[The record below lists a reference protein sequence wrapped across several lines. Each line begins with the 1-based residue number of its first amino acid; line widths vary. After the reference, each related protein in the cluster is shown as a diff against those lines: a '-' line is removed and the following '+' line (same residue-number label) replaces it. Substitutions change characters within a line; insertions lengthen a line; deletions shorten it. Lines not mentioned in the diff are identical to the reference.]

1 MTPKFDIVILGL
13 SVTSSWGNGHATTYR
28 SLIRGLAARGHRIVF
43 LERDQPWY
51 AGNRD
56 EPNPAGATTVLYE
69 SVDELIAK
77 HEAAVRAAG
86 LVIVGSFVP
95 DGVRVAE
102 WVTSVAR
109 GRTAFYDIDTP
120 VTLGKLANGEHEYIT
135 PNLIPRFDLYLSFT
149 GGPTL
154 RYIESHY
161 GSPAA
166 RALFCSVDTEL
177 YRPLNRP
184 CRWDLGYLGTYS
196 LDRQPVLESL
206 MLEPAQRWT
215 EGRFAV
221 VGPMYPEDIRWPQ
234 NVFREIHLSPREH
247 PAFYAEQRFTLNVT
261 RVAMKQAGYSPSVR
275 LFEAGA
281 CASPIVSDW
290 WQGLDS
296 IFTIGREVLVSAG
309 PEQTLRYLR
318 DVRDAERLAM
328 GAAARDRVLREH
340 TPERRAVQLE
350 GYWKEANDNVSAS
363 TPRRNGRGREVDHGL
378 GAGVASERERSQTS
392 GSAGNS
398 AGAGAASHRL
408 HESAGT
414 GGGNGGSGGASARD
428 RASAR

>member
-1 MTPKFDIVILGL
+1 MSAAYDIVILGL

-28 SLIRGLAARGHRIVF
+28 SLIRGLAARGHRILF

-56 EPNPAGATTVLYE
+56 EPKPAGATTILYE

-77 HEAAVRAAG
+77 HERAVGEAG

-95 DGVRVAE
+95 DGVRVAD
-102 WVTSVAR
+102 WATSVAR

-120 VTLGKLANGEHEYIT
+120 VTLAKLAAGEHEYLT
-135 PNLIPRFDLYLSFT
+135 PSLIPRFDLYLSFT

-154 RYIESHY
+154 RFIESHY
-161 GSPAA
+161 GAPAA
-166 RALFCSVDTEL
+166 RALYCSVDTEL
-177 YRPLNRP
+177 YRPMERAA
-184 CRWDLGYLGTYS
+184 RWDLGYLGTYS
-196 LDRQPVLESL
+196 ADRQPVLESL
-206 MLEPAQRWT
+206 MLEPARQWR

-221 VGPMYPEDIRWPQ
+221 VGPMYPEDLRWPE

-261 RVAMKQAGYSPSVR
+261 RAAMKEAGWSPSVR

-281 CASPIVSDW
+281 CGVPIVSDW

-296 IFTIGREVLVSAG
+296 VFTIGREVLVANG

-318 DVRDAERLAM
+318 DVRESERLAI
-328 GAAARDRVLREH
+328 GEAARARVLREH
-340 TPERRAVQLE
+340 TPERRAIQLE
-350 GYWKEANDNVSAS
+350 GYWKEANDNDSAHP
-363 TPRRNGRGREVDHGL
+363 TRRYGRHREIDHGL
-378 GAGVASERERSQTS
+378 GAGVASEREWAAAGGGA
-392 GSAGNS
+392 GSASGEDADPRDLHEPAGARGGDR
-398 AGAGAASHRL
+398 AGAG
-408 HESAGT
+408 EP
-414 GGGNGGSGGASARD
+414 ARD
-428 RASAR
+428 RAPAR